1 MRRISTILLIAV
13 IALAI
18 PQALAADT
26 WTRITT
32 PDFELYTTA
41 GEKEGRDTIRHFE
54 QVREFFLQA
63 SPLRNLGDFP
73 LRIFQFDT
81 ESQYK
86 PFRPN
91 EFTIAYFVASPARE
105 YIVMGDRASKDFT
118 SSIHEYVHL
127 IIRHSGLKIPT
138 WLNEGWADV
147 FSTLRPMGKDTAVGD
162 LLPER
167 MQSLANEK
175 WLDFDTLTSIDNS
188 SPTYHE
194 ASRVGIFYGES
205 WALAHMLFLAPE
217 YKDNFG
223 KFVIALNSGKSSAE
237 ACEIAFGRSSSAVF
251 KDLHAYFDRK
261 KLYGAVFETRV
272 ENREEGAT
280 SAALP
285 EFDSRLALADLLVAI
300 GRRDQAKSEYARLEK
315 EQPDSPV
322 LNQSIGNLAA
332 WNRDV
337 NTARQYFEKAY
348 NEGDADARLCF
359 ELAMLERQA
368 KQPPAKIIP
377 ILERSL
383 KSKPDYTDA
392 RVQLGLT
399 RIDARDF
406 TGAVSTLM
414 AIPKITA
421 QYAPPVY
428 CGLAYARLQT
438 GDLEGA
444 REDAGTC
451 RKWAKTD
458 ADTNRAE
465 RIMTFIEARS
475 KPSVAVRPGEKL
487 DRVAGILRNLQC
499 SPEGNRL
506 EVAVGEKLVTF
517 DMPDPAAIELPAA
530 PAASFSFTCGPLKP
544 VRIGVEFAPPRSAVE
559 TSAGIVR
566 RLEF

>member
-1 MRRISTILLIAV
+1 
-13 IALAI
+13 
-18 PQALAADT
+18 
-26 WTRITT
+26 
-32 PDFELYTTA
+32 
-41 GEKEGRDTIRHFE
+41 
-54 QVREFFLQA
+54 
-63 SPLRNLGDFP
+63 
-73 LRIFQFDT
+73 
-81 ESQYK
+81 
-86 PFRPN
+86 
-91 EFTIAYFVASPARE
+91 
-105 YIVMGDRASKDFT
+105 
-118 SSIHEYVHL
+118 
-127 IIRHSGLKIPT
+127 
-138 WLNEGWADV
+138 
-147 FSTLRPMGKDTAVGD
+147 
-162 LLPER
+162 
-167 MQSLANEK
+167 
-175 WLDFDTLTSIDNS
+175 
-188 SPTYHE
+188 
-194 ASRVGIFYGES
+194 
-205 WALAHMLFLAPE
+205 MLFLAPE

-506 EVAVGEKLVTF
+506 EVAVVEKLVTF
-517 DMPDPAAIELPAA
+517 DMTDTAAIELPAA